1 MILQF
6 IFVSIVRM
14 IEHPVESI
22 LEYRFSSRDLL
33 NEALLA
39 AGASTL
45 SKDIHGDVQGINFCP
60 PRDCSRAMV
69 WL

>member
-1 MILQF
+1 MLQF
-6 IFVSIVRM
+6 VFVSIVRM
-14 IEHPVESI
+14 LEHPVESI

-39 AGASTL
+39 TGASTL
-45 SKDIHGDVQGINFCP
+45 SKDIHGDVQGINVCP
-60 PRDCSRAMV
+60 SRDCSGAMV